1 MLLSLVTLLQAAA
14 PVAAVHTAATTPAAT
29 QVAAQ
34 ANPQGAFLIWGCI
47 ALVILMAF
55 GSTVYHKLC
64 TLNHKHHVIE
74 WDNDSIYVWDD
85 DDDYE

>member
-1 MLLSLVTLLQAAA
+1 MLLSFVTLLQSAA
-14 PVAAVHTAATTPAAT
+14 PVAAVHAAATSPAAA

-34 ANPQGAFLIWGCI
+34 PNPQGALLIWGCI
-47 ALVILMAF
+47 LLVILMAF
-55 GSTVYHKLC
+55 GSTAYHKLC
-64 TLNHKHHVIE
+64 TLNKKHHVIE